1 MRIAPVMIFVAAAC
15 AVPAPLD
22 AASIVL
28 VDQGGLKG
36 SAAEAVFQIAADY
49 WGSILTNDVEI
60 RIGVEIRPL
69 GRQLGISSNTL
80 MDYAVTDWVDG
91 VTATKSGSVLD
102 QTIVMPEL
110 VDGGATFVTT
120 GTDAAGG
127 SDSGVYRLVEG
138 STESS
143 KTLYTNTAVV
153 KAVGGE
159 ASYSNANVDKVDGSI
174 AFNSDAAFDYDPT
187 DGTTAG
193 SYDFLTIAIHELG
206 HALGFSSGLDTLDAG
221 SAPKGESGGTDWND
235 SSLYTALDMF
245 RYSNDPNDVVAGEGA
260 VLDLSV
266 GTETYFS
273 VDGGKTAVADNRFAT
288 GVHNGDGDEASH
300 WQDTEGCT
308 EIGLMSPTA
317 CSGSA
322 DVVAA
327 VDLAAMDAIGWNLD
341 ESVRDDTSYRMT
353 SADIYRA
360 FVTVV
365 PEPAG
370 WATMLAG
377 FAIMAGVLRRRVR
390 RHRDRLDREGH
401 ALAA

>member
-1 MRIAPVMIFVAAAC
+1 MRIDRVIALVVATCAAPAQ
-15 AVPAPLD
+15 LD

-28 VDQGGLKG
+28 VDQGGLAG
-36 SAAEAVFQIAADY
+36 SAAEASFQIAAAY

-91 VTATKSGSVLD
+91 VAATKSGSVLD

-120 GTDAAGG
+120 GTDAGGG
-127 SDSGVYRLVEG
+127 SDSEVYRLVEG

-159 ASYSNANVDKVDGSI
+159 ARYSNANVDKVDGSI

-193 SYDFLTIAIHELG
+193 SYDFLTTAIHELG

-245 RYSNDPNDVVAGEGA
+245 RYSDDPNDVVAGDGA

-273 VDGGKTAVADNRFAT
+273 VDGGKTAVAGNRLAT
-288 GVHNGDGDEASH
+288 GVANGDGDEASH
-300 WQDTEGCT
+300 WQDRAGCD
-308 EIGLMSPTA
+308 EIGVMSPTA

-322 DVVAA
+322 DVVTA
-327 VDLAAMDAIGWNLD
+327 VDLAAFDAIGWNLD
-341 ESVRDDTSYRMT
+341 ESVRDDSAYRRT

-360 FVTVV
+360 FATPV

-370 WATMLAG
+370 WAMMTAGLALLAG
-377 FAIMAGVLRRRVR
+377 MLRRRVR
-390 RHRDRLDREGH
+390 RRAMTRMLI
-401 ALAA
+401 A